1 MDGSVTAIGHPCSAA
16 PGFPTIAR
24 PGAVVYRG
32 GERKG
37 RGLTSV
43 SYAAIS
49 LFVGPDEVAM
59 AWMRDGLC
67 RGESDLFFAPFAER
81 PEARVRR
88 EAQAR
93 DLCSRCPSADPCRQ
107 YARDNRELGFW
118 GAESEADRATAGFAP
133 TTPIIGRR
141 QVAAERAAAALAAA
155 AGGS

>member
-1 MDGSVTAIGHPCSAA
+1 MPSCTGE
-16 PGFPTIAR
+16 
-24 PGAVVYRG
+24 

-37 RGLTSV
+37 RRLTGV
-43 SYAAIS
+43 SDTATN
-49 LFVGPDEVAM
+49 LLVGPDEVPVV
-59 AWMRDGLC
+59 WMRDGLC
-67 RGESDLFFAPFAER
+67 RGDSDLFFAPFAER

>member
-1 MDGSVTAIGHPCSAA
+1 MPSCTGE
-16 PGFPTIAR
+16 
-24 PGAVVYRG
+24 

-37 RGLTSV
+37 RGVTGV
-43 SYAAIS
+43 SDAATDC
-49 LFVGPDEVAM
+49 FVWPDEVAM
-59 AWMRDGLC
+59 AWMSDGLC

-93 DLCSRCPSADPCRQ
+93 DLCSRCPSADPCRE

>member
-1 MDGSVTAIGHPCSAA
+1 MHDGT
-16 PGFPTIAR
+16 
-24 PGAVVYRG
+24 
-32 GERKG
+32 GEGEPKG
-37 RGLTSV
+37 RGVTGV
-43 SYAAIS
+43 ADTATD
-49 LFVGPDEVAM
+49 LFFGSDEVAM
-59 AWMRDGLC
+59 AWMNNGLC

-93 DLCSRCPSADPCRQ
+93 DLCSRCPSAEPCRE

-118 GAESEADRATAGFAP
+118 GAESEAERATAGFAP

>member
-1 MDGSVTAIGHPCSAA
+1 MPSCTGE
-16 PGFPTIAR
+16 
-24 PGAVVYRG
+24 

-43 SYAAIS
+43 SDAATNLS
-49 LFVGPDEVAM
+49 VWPDEVAM

>member
-1 MDGSVTAIGHPCSAA
+1 MPSCTGE
-16 PGFPTIAR
+16 
-24 PGAVVYRG
+24 

-37 RGLTSV
+37 RGVTGV
-43 SYAAIS
+43 SDAAIN
-49 LFVGPDEVAM
+49 LFVGPDEAAM
-59 AWMRDGLC
+59 TWMRDGRC
-67 RGESDLFFAPFAER
+67 RGERELVFAPFAER

-93 DLCSRCPSADPCRQ
+93 DLCSHCPSADPCRE
-107 YARDNRELGFW
+107 YARDNRELGYW
-118 GAESEADRATAGFAP
+118 GAESEAERATAGFAP

>member
-1 MDGSVTAIGHPCSAA
+1 MPSCTGE
-16 PGFPTIAR
+16 
-24 PGAVVYRG
+24 

-37 RGLTSV
+37 RGVTGV
-43 SYAAIS
+43 SDVATN
-49 LFVGPDEVAM
+49 LFGGPDEVAM
-59 AWMRDGLC
+59 AWMSDGLC

>member
-1 MDGSVTAIGHPCSAA
+1 MPSCTGE
-16 PGFPTIAR
+16 
-24 PGAVVYRG
+24 

-37 RGLTSV
+37 RGLTGV
-43 SYAAIS
+43 SDTATN

-59 AWMRDGLC
+59 VWMRDGLC
-67 RGESDLFFAPFAER
+67 RGDSDLFFAPFAER

>member
-1 MDGSVTAIGHPCSAA
+1 LTGVFDAA
-16 PGFPTIAR
+16 TN
-24 PGAVVYRG
+24 
-32 GERKG
+32 
-37 RGLTSV
+37 
-43 SYAAIS
+43 

-88 EAQAR
+88 EAEAR
-93 DLCSRCPSADPCRQ
+93 DLCSRCPSGDPCRQ

-118 GAESEADRATAGFAP
+118 GAESEAERATAGFAP